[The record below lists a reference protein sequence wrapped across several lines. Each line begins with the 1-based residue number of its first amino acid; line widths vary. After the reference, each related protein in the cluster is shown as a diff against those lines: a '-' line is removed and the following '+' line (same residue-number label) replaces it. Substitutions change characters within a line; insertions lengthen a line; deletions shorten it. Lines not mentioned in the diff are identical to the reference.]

1 MINKVVNKLKTKNG
15 KTILENFVSLS
26 AIQMVAMV
34 LPLITLP
41 YVLRVIGFEKYGL
54 IVFSSSLVAY
64 FTSLTDFSFKIT
76 GVRDVAVFKHSPKKI
91 DIIYSKILI
100 VKSIFLI
107 LSMLLISVIVILYPP
122 FYQYKIIYFLSTLTL
137 VGNVLFPEWF
147 FQGIEKMRYITY
159 LNIGIKVF
167 FFLCIFLFIKE
178 EEDYWIYPLLQG
190 LGTIGAGIVGQI
202 ILVKKYH
209 LKFLLLP
216 KRIIISTIKSNFP
229 IFVNQFLPT
238 LYNNTSVFLLGIF
251 DSKAMVGMYQAILT
265 FVNLGIT
272 VVEILSRVFF
282 PYLNRKKDAFTSYKK
297 MMLIIVSIIG
307 IGLLMANRIIFWY
320 LNIEDPNAF
329 WILLALVIGLFG
341 YALSNIY
348 GLNYFI
354 IHRQDKL
361 VMKNTLRASIIGFIL
376 AFPLVSTFGVL
387 GTALNLSFSRWM
399 MGGGL
404 FYKYLKRLK

>member
-41 YVLRVIGFEKYGL
+41 YVLRVIGFEKYGI